1 MGNSLSDRDLLIPF
15 FGKFASNSSTAGSSR
30 RDGTLMFVAEYA
42 LALASAM
49 PEVDVT
55 WQNQVADRGPR
66 TGCVSVAGRGNSPH
80 RDFG

>member
-1 MGNSLSDRDLLIPF
+1 MGNSLSDRDLLIPV

-55 WQNQVADRGPR
+55 WQNLEK
-66 TGCVSVAGRGNSPH
+66 AGLNS
-80 RDFG
+80 R